1 MPARHARPICL
12 AVLLLV
18 PLPVA
23 ADQALIDLG
32 RTLFN
37 DVDLSGS
44 REYSCAT
51 CHPPALGL
59 EAHTTNNTYI
69 GLDSVPHGTEGGRSA
84 PTLWGAHH
92 RTQWGW
98 AGLPTIEQNIRG
110 IIVNRMQGPE
120 PSEEQLAALS
130 AYIKSL
136 SLPETPYVDA
146 AGEPTADAPEAVQR
160 GEELFWSAGCAT
172 CHTPPALESTAI
184 HDVVGVEVKVP
195 SLWAVRHTGPW
206 FHDGRYATLEEAVR
220 TMWRFHH
227 DRIRQP
233 SEPTDQQ
240 IADLVAYLEAL

>member
-12 AVLLLV
+12 AVLMLA

-32 RTLFN
+32 RELFN
-37 DVDLSGS
+37 DTRFSGGG
-44 REYSCAT
+44 EHSCAS
-51 CHPPALGL
+51 CHPPSMGL

-69 GLDSVPHGTEGGRSA
+69 GLDVVPDGIEGGRST
-84 PTLWGAHH
+84 PTLWGAYH

-120 PSEEQLAALS
+120 PTDEEMAALV

-136 SLPETPYVDA
+136 PLPETPYVDA
-146 AGEPTADAPEAVQR
+146 AGEPTADAPDAVQR
-160 GEELFWSAGCAT
+160 GKDLFWSAGCAT
-172 CHTPPALESTAI
+172 CHMPPAFESTARY
-184 HDVVGVEVKVP
+184 DVVGVEVKVP